1 MNNPVPLE
9 MLGVMNGVLLVTG
22 GSRGIGAA
30 VAVLAAKQGYD
41 VAVNFREDE
50 RAASAIVEAVRSSG
64 VRALPLKGDVAVE
77 ADVVRMFEAVDTF
90 GPLKALVNNAGIS
103 GGFSR
108 VADLKA
114 DVLARVLAVNVIGTM
129 LCCREAVRRLSTVW
143 GGDGGAIVNLSS
155 LAAKRGGGGEWVH
168 YAASKGAIDTLTVG
182 LAREIAAEGVRV
194 NAVAPGIVDTEMHLA
209 AGDPHRAKRT
219 GATVPIGRAATPHEI
234 AEAVMWLVSPAASY
248 VTGTILEAGGGR

>member
-1 MNNPVPLE
+1 
-9 MLGVMNGVLLVTG
+9 MNGVLLVTG

-30 VAVLAAKQGYD
+30 VATLAAQRGFD
-41 VAVNFREDE
+41 VAVNYREDE

-64 VRALPLKGDVAVE
+64 VRGLALKGDVAVE

-90 GPLKALVNNAGIS
+90 GPLKTLVNNAGVT

-114 DVLARVLAVNVIGTM
+114 AALERTFAVNVIGAM
-129 LCCREAVRRLSTVW
+129 LCAREAVRRLSTVW
-143 GGDGGAIVNLSS
+143 GGDGGSIVNVSS
-155 LAAKRGGGGEWVH
+155 LAAKLGGGGEWVH
-168 YAASKGAIDTLTVG
+168 YAASKGAINTMTVG
-182 LAREIAAEGVRV
+182 LAREVAAEGVRV
-194 NAVAPGIVDTEMHLA
+194 NAVAAGIVDTEMHLA

-234 AEAVMWLVSPAASY
+234 AEAILWLTSPAASY
-248 VTGTILEAGGGR
+248 ITGTILEAGGGR